1 MTDVSHI
8 FSIRRCKK
16 SQKISLCGHLE
27 AVIGKYFL
35 SQAGNPEAYW
45 YAVYYDASIDEY
57 DERVEIA
64 DKNLIGYIYYDNR
77 VAFVLN
83 RFLEKFIKDTSN
95 YQIYCIGVNSLDEE
109 CLQCSSYADYNICI
123 LPAVWMVDDFLDN
136 EEIPFDYKK
145 FERIDAGI
153 KYLNPK
159 HFSVKNFVMYCKLD
173 GGLDFL

>member
-1 MTDVSHI
+1 M
-8 FSIRRCKK
+8 
-16 SQKISLCGHLE
+16 CGHLE

-95 YQIYCIGVNSLDEE
+95 Y
-109 CLQCSSYADYNICI
+109 
-123 LPAVWMVDDFLDN
+123 
-136 EEIPFDYKK
+136 
-145 FERIDAGI
+145 
-153 KYLNPK
+153 
-159 HFSVKNFVMYCKLD
+159 
-173 GGLDFL
+173 